1 MVLATVL
8 APMLETSLQQSLL
21 ISLGSPF
28 IFFTRPIA
36 AFFMALAFL
45 SILRGIWIQ
54 VRTHAPEIAIDES
67 DD

>member
-1 MVLATVL
+1 
-8 APMLETSLQQSLL
+8 
-21 ISLGSPF
+21 
-28 IFFTRPIA
+28 
-36 AFFMALAFL
+36 MALAFL